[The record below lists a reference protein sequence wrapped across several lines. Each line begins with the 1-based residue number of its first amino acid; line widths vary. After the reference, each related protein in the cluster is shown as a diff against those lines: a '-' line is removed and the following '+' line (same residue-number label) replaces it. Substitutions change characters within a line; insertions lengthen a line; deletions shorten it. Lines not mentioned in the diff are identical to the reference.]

1 MGKEVIAYAV
11 LASILLLLALL
22 IRSRHSPAVLF
33 GVWAVAYL
41 LLGLVKE
48 SVFLGSFTNSALITL
63 VVLLMVSLALER
75 SPALDWLSDKLI
87 QGTTTIA
94 AFRLSVVTIIF
105 SAFLNNT
112 AVVGAL
118 LGVVTKQQRVAP
130 SKLLIPLSYAAILGG
145 VVTLVGTS
153 TNLVV
158 NSFVVNA
165 GLPPIGMFQLAWVGL
180 PAALVCVFILVAVSR
195 WLPDHGNGEDE
206 GKQSYFLEARVLK
219 DSLLVGRSIEENGL
233 RSLAGLFLV
242 EILRAD
248 RLISPVGPE
257 ERIEAGDIL
266 IFSGE
271 TQKVQA
277 LRGFQGL
284 EIFGTTTDHLLKK
297 NLVEVVVSNESEL
310 PNKTLR
316 EVDFRS
322 MFDAAV
328 VGIRRGDRRLPGQL
342 GRVPLRVGDTLILA
356 VGADFHLHRNIHRN
370 FHVLDESLLP
380 PRLTPLQNV
389 FGLWGFAAVIGFSAA
404 GYFSLLNGLLALL
417 LILLSCQALT
427 IGELRRRFPFE
438 LMVIIASALIIAE
451 VLENSGGAALIADG
465 VRFVFAGFGVYGALV
480 GVYLMTV
487 LLTELIANN
496 AAAALAFPV
505 ALSSAKAFGVEPL
518 PFIMVVLYAASAGFI
533 LPFGYQTHMMVYSPG
548 RYRLIDFVRS
558 GIPISIGFG
567 LTVLVLV
574 PIFFPFN

>member
-1 MGKEVIAYAV
+1 MIAYAV
-11 LASILLLLALL
+11 LASIVLLLALL
-22 IRSRHSPAVLF
+22 IRGRHSPAVLF

-48 SVFLGSFTNSALITL
+48 SVFLGSFTNSALVTL

-87 QGTTTIA
+87 QGTATVA
-94 AFRLSVVTIIF
+94 AFRLSIVTIAF

-195 WLPDHGNGEDE
+195 WLPDHGNGEEE

-219 DSLLVGRSIEENGL
+219 DSPLVGRSIEENGL
-233 RSLAGLFLV
+233 RSLVGLFLV
-242 EILRAD
+242 EILRGD

-257 ERIEAGDIL
+257 EGIEAGDIL

-380 PRLTPLQNV
+380 PRLTPLQNA
-389 FGLWGFAAVIGFSAA
+389 FGLWGFATVIGFSAA

-451 VLENSGGAALIADG
+451 VLESSGGAALIADG
-465 VRFVFAGFGVYGALV
+465 VRFLFSGFGVYGALV
-480 GVYLMTV
+480 GVYLMTM

-518 PFIMVVLYAASAGFI
+518 PFIMVVLYAASAGFV